1 MLSECANPDCRKE
14 FDCHQGRF
22 FRFHAVHDENGQPR
36 NTHGVVHFWL
46 CGRCSQTYSLDYV
59 EDCGVTVRHRFEK
72 LHCDS
77 GYIQANPEG
86 RQR

>member
-36 NTHGVVHFWL
+36 NTQEL
-46 CGRCSQTYSLDYV
+46 ST
-59 EDCGVTVRHRFEK
+59 
-72 LHCDS
+72 S
-77 GYIQANPEG
+77 GCVAAARRLIRSITSKTAA
-86 RQR
+86 